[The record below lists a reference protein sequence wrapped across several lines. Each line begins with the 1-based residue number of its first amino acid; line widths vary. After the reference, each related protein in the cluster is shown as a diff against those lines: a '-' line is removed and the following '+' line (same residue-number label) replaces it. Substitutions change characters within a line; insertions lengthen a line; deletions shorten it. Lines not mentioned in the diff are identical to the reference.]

1 MPAKICNL
9 RVDTLAIMLS
19 LANVGANAQV
29 RYLAVCLCVDKG
41 FRARA
46 IEAYYDYCNISMCQV
61 CEAVWINSCRQ
72 SITLKNFKPH
82 RPTSEIWNLC
92 SD

>member
-29 RYLAVCLCVDKG
+29 RCPSACRCLPVCG
-41 FRARA
+41 FRALR
-46 IEAYYDYCNISMCQV
+46 I
-61 CEAVWINSCRQ
+61 
-72 SITLKNFKPH
+72 KP
-82 RPTSEIWNLC
+82 
-92 SD
+92 